1 VHYIRSVM
9 GLTRHLLLQS
19 FETFETF
26 ETLEIF
32 SLQRFVL
39 YPFHAPNILGS
50 NLCIQVLS
58 AMGSLAQAEGFPSGA
73 DLLSAHLASILPLL
87 SPAATWHTQARDLQ
101 VYCLIKSLTSAASNP
116 PDAER

>member
-1 VHYIRSVM
+1 MHHTRSVIKP
-9 GLTRHLLLQS
+9 TPHLLLQR
-19 FETFETF
+19 FE
-26 ETLEIF
+26 
-32 SLQRFVL
+32 
-39 YPFHAPNILGS
+39 YPYHAPSILGS
-50 NLCIQVLS
+50 DLCLQVLL
-58 AMGSLAQAEGFPSGA
+58 GSLAQAEGFPSGA